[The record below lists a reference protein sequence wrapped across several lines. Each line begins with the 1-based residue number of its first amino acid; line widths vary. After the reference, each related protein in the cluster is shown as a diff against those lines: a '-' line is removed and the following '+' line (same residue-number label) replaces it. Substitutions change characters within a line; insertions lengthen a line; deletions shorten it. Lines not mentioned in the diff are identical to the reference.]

1 MNDEFQN
8 RIDTAKAEIMA
19 KVEDTQERQSTIIEA
34 VVLSGAEEHKS
45 AICTMQD
52 SIDTLQKEMKMFHDA
67 QNNISSRVEVMEKII
82 LGPMPRNAKSPQDKD
97 ASSEPSGMHNPGAL
111 PSPIRKI
118 DHTLIATRM
127 HGTATQQHSV
137 DLVKFDR
144 DLGNT
149 SETCSGQ
156 AKNMSA
162 LWEAL
167 SELEL
172 LRAEMHKV
180 VRLQDTLKC
189 DQETSHIALRNLR
202 RNQPSITSRLT
213 AIGHAQDI
221 LTTNFKDYAGYIST
235 SLENSK
241 LHTNHLHT
249 ELSAQQ
255 DRDKTDRASLHQR
268 MDMLDK
274 RLDKFEQ
281 RNRDAARL
289 QLQLL
294 VSHVPQACPPEPQ
307 PTARTRRETTSCPLP
322 TPLLPDRVRRSS
334 CVAWGAH
341 TRPRPT
347 ERTNATTAAASIPKP
362 TAPVSQP
369 AATATCTEARAST
382 TPLSPGH
389 KSFSDP
395 WTTAPKPPP
404 AAAPVP
410 RQFRAAACAAQC
422 ACYRSWTISQ
432 IYTALAISLIYS
444 RERV

>member
-322 TPLLPDRVRRSS
+322 TPLLQTESDAPPALREVPTQDRDQQSVQTRQQPPPPFPSPPPQFPNQQLQQHAQKQGHQQPLLAPDTKASQTPGPQRQNHPLQPLQYHGSS
-334 CVAWGAH
+334 V
-341 TRPRPT
+341 P
-347 ERTNATTAAASIPKP
+347 
-362 TAPVSQP
+362 QP
-369 AATATCTEARAST
+369 ALHNVPVIDLGRF
-382 TPLSPGH
+382 L
-389 KSFSDP
+389 KSI
-395 WTTAPKPPP
+395 
-404 AAAPVP
+404 
-410 RQFRAAACAAQC
+410 QH
-422 ACYRSWTISQ
+422 
-432 IYTALAISLIYS
+432 
-444 RERV
+444 